1 MKKIFLYWKWIELIW
16 LVQEDNKPVEFSTQ
30 FKVFMT
36 DKKTEKVH
44 QENRILHFWFYDLE
58 QNQYVD
64 DTNEFM
70 RSLFKSD
77 EFPRGEKNK

>member
-1 MKKIFLYWKWIELIW
+1 MYKKRFFCIENQLN
-16 LVQEDNKPVEFSTQ
+16 LSLAQEDNKPVEFSTQ

-77 EFPRGEKNK
+77 EFPRG